1 MPASLIE
8 VRRAYTPDEETA
20 LIDAVHAALVAAFRI
35 PEADKTV
42 RLLVHAP
49 QRMACSPKLKQ
60 PERFTLVSI
69 DAFAGRSLD
78 AKRALYQAIV
88 TGLEPLGIPRDHVK
102 VLLRELPQENWGIR
116 GGQAACDVELGFRV
130 EV

>member
-8 VRRAYTPDEETA
+8 VRRAYTPDEETR
-20 LIDAVHAALVAAFRI
+20 LIDAVHTALVTAFRI

-42 RLLVHAP
+42 RLLVHSP
-49 QRMACSPKLKQ
+49 QRMACSPKLSQ

-88 TGLEPLGIPRDHVK
+88 SGLEPLGIPRDHVK
-102 VLLRELPQENWGIR
+102 VLLRELPRQNWGIR
-116 GGQAACDVELGFRV
+116 GGQAACDVELGFQV

>member
-42 RLLVHAP
+42 RLLVHSP
-49 QRMACSPKLKQ
+49 QRMTCSPKLKQ

-88 TGLEPLGIPRDHVK
+88 SGLEPLGIPRDHVK
-102 VLLRELPQENWGIR
+102 VLLRELPRQNWGIR
-116 GGQAACDVELGFRV
+116 GGRAACDLELGFQV

>member
-1 MPASLIE
+1 MPATLIE
-8 VRRAYTPDEETA
+8 VRRVYSPEEELA
-20 LIDAVHAALVAAFRI
+20 LIDAVHSALVAAFRI
-35 PEADKTV
+35 PETDKTV

-69 DAFAGRSLD
+69 DAFTGRSRD

-88 TGLEPLGIPRDHVK
+88 AGLEPLGIPRDHVK
-102 VLLRELPQENWGIR
+102 VLLRELPRENWGIR
-116 GGQAACDVELGFRV
+116 GGQAACDVALGFQV
-130 EV
+130 EI